1 MPQGPRQCR
10 KKCAAF
16 LRRGGGSLEERPY
29 DASRGQNRYDAF
41 LNICEKTCQLLS
53 VKKTCSYRS
62 QAGSIGQ
69 KPS

>member
-1 MPQGPRQCR
+1 MS
-10 KKCAAF
+10 KKV
-16 LRRGGGSLEERPY
+16 RGVSKEGGGSLEERPY

-41 LNICEKTCQLLS
+41 LNICGKTCQLLS

-62 QAGSIGQ
+62 QAGPIGQ